1 MKSKII
7 ETAGTIPVVKKIVPK
22 TDSIRLEVIETHLK
36 WLLVVGGIGF
46 SLTVWGYNDLKSEM
60 KDLRI
65 EMKSE
70 MKELRAEMKSEMKDL
85 RAEMNSKFEQV
96 DRKIEKQTAMLL
108 KAIKHR

>member
-60 KDLRI
+60 KELR
-65 EMKSE
+65 SE
-70 MKELRAEMKSEMKDL
+70 MKDLRTEMKSEMKDL

-108 KAIKHR
+108 EAIKRR

>member
-22 TDSIRLEVIETHLK
+22 TDSTRLELIENNLK

-60 KDLRI
+60 NRKFDKL
-65 EMKSE
+65 ETYH
-70 MKELRAEMKSEMKDL
+70 KEL
-85 RAEMNSKFEQV
+85 RAEMNSKFDKLETEMN
-96 DRKIEKQTAMLL
+96 RKIEKQTAMVLE
-108 KAIKHR
+108 AIKRR

>member
-22 TDSIRLEVIETHLK
+22 TDSTRLELIENNLK

-60 KDLRI
+60 NRKFDKLETEMKDLR
-65 EMKSE
+65 
-70 MKELRAEMKSEMKDL
+70 AEMKDL
-85 RAEMNSKFEQV
+85 RAEMNSKFE
-96 DRKIEKQTAMLL
+96 KQTVMLL
-108 KAIKHR
+108 EAIKRR